1 MLRIDAIVNHA
12 HLLGAYKSLLC
23 VVVPKLARDREDE
36 VGHAIGSAPKDSLAT
51 WEPRQVL
58 HLIAMLAMDDH
69 RHAGDPCRRNSFD
82 RPPISC
88 VDNVRSKLLK
98 NAQQAKKRKLQPF
111 PRSAR
116 DRKQVVEC
124 IRLDKVGIEG
134 PGRAETVLEV
144 LGSQSRH
151 EL

>member
-36 VGHAIGSAPKDSLAT
+36 VVHAIGSAPKDSLAT

-69 RHAGDPCRRNSFD
+69 SHAGDPSHRNSFD
-82 RPPISC
+82 RAPISC
-88 VDNVRSKLLK
+88 VDNVRSKRL
-98 NAQQAKKRKLQPF
+98 NNPQQSEKRQ
-111 PRSAR
+111 
-116 DRKQVVEC
+116 
-124 IRLDKVGIEG
+124 
-134 PGRAETVLEV
+134 
-144 LGSQSRH
+144 
-151 EL
+151 